1 MTDQKKQELFPVF
14 AYLFS
19 KQLNPEKY
27 GNVNSIEEWTKLI
40 QNNPSDVDAIS
51 EAAYKLS
58 EEEWDG
64 LEKQL
69 SEDNSEPVEEQA
81 PTFAKNG
88 AKLNKLKTLQK
99 FKKVPSKPKKCS
111 CGCDLVDKRE
121 KGGTITSECAC
132 KCGGKI
138 KKKEDGGRLKT
149 PQEKVDV
156 IKQAPT
162 NVRNIYERMKALK
175 VK

>member
-1 MTDQKKQELFPVF
+1 MTEQKKQELFPVF

-19 KQLNPEKY
+19 KQLDPEKY

-51 EAAYKLS
+51 EAASKLS
-58 EEEWDG
+58 EEEWAG

-69 SEDNSEPVEEQA
+69 SEDNSEPVEEEA
-81 PTFAKNG
+81 PAFVKNG

-99 FKKVPSKPKKCS
+99 FKKVTSKPKKCS

-132 KCGGKI
+132 KCN
-138 KKKEDGGRLKT
+138 KKENGGRLKT
-149 PQEKVDV
+149 PQEKIDI